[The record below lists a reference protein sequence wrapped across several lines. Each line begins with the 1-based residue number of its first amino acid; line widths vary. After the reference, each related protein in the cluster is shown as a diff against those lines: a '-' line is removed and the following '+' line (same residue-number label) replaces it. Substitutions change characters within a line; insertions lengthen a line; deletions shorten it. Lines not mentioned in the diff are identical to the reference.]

1 MLHQLFYVS
10 VETHELSEQDIEEL
24 LQKSR
29 QKNTALGITGI
40 LIYYKRHF
48 LQILEGEKE
57 DVFKLYFTIKA
68 DQRHASVIL
77 VFDQPIEKRS
87 FQDWTM
93 AFLNLNK
100 IDQPRLS
107 GFSDFLEKSFA
118 TKITS
123 EHLTVAEKLMVKFK
137 DYLDKD

>member
-1 MLHQLFYVS
+1 MLQQLFYVS
-10 VETHELSEQDIEEL
+10 VETHPLSEQDIKEL
-24 LQKSR
+24 LNKSR
-29 QKNTALGITGI
+29 QKNIALGITGI

-57 DVFKLYFTIKA
+57 EIFKLFFTIKA

-77 VFDQPIEKRS
+77 VFDQPIEARS

-100 IDQPRLS
+100 IEKPKLA
-107 GFSDFLEKSFA
+107 GFSDFLEKSFTTRI
-118 TKITS
+118 TK
-123 EHLTVAEKLMVKFK
+123 EHLTVAEKLMAKFK
-137 DYLDKD
+137 DYLDK